1 MENETGVVIQSKEIK
16 SGRICMVLSG
26 REEDV
31 LKARALLKRN
41 CQPQVELLSD
51 SSSTANNDTSI
62 RNEEKQCNFFRRESG
77 P

>member
-1 MENETGVVIQSKEIK
+1 MIQSKEIK
-16 SGRICMVLSG
+16 SGRICIVLSG

-41 CQPQVELLSD
+41 CQPQVELLSKSDTSD

-62 RNEEKQCNFFRRESG
+62 RNEKKQCNFFRRESG